1 MKKHLS
7 ILSLI
12 PALTSCIGFHQHGA
26 GAGSGF
32 IIFLLLIVVF
42 ILAFN
47 RVSRYS
53 DRNSRRRNLQIV
65 LIVAGVLLLW
75 PLIGFILIP
84 IIAVS
89 MGIFFFFPPLLLV
102 IIIVVLLLNRRDRY
116 RD

>member
-1 MKKHLS
+1 MKKL
-7 ILSLI
+7 LPFLTLI
-12 PALTSCIGFHQHGA
+12 PFFTSCIGFHHHGT

-32 IIFLLLIVVF
+32 IIFLLLVVVF

-53 DRNSRRRNLQIV
+53 DRNNRRRNLKIV
-65 LIVAGVLLLW
+65 LIIAGILLLW
-75 PLIGFILIP
+75 PLIGFIMIP